1 MKQRQEKR
9 GLAYQIIVFIFISL
23 ILVFAAFI
31 GITRILFSHIMMDN
45 AKETVSHLA
54 NETIYQ
60 IENRLTKVLDISRT
74 ILILYHNN
82 HFERKKLDSLLHDL
96 VYEFETLEAVTI
108 AYAPSSYQ
116 KGYSRTIFHS

>member
-31 GITRILFSHIMMDN
+31 GITRLLFSQIMMDN

-60 IENRLTKVLDISRT
+60 IENR
-74 ILILYHNN
+74 
-82 HFERKKLDSLLHDL
+82 
-96 VYEFETLEAVTI
+96 
-108 AYAPSSYQ
+108 
-116 KGYSRTIFHS
+116 